1 MNKTMDLDKILQC
14 IQDEPELPGEM
25 PKDMQQILRDAMLKQ
40 DLGLLNLDLLISIFR
55 FTVRYTKEEIA
66 DRVKQR
72 I

>member
-1 MNKTMDLDKILQC
+1 MNKTMELDKILQC
-14 IQDEPELPGEM
+14 IEDEPELPGEV
-25 PKDMQQILRDAMLKQ
+25 PKKMQQILRDAMLKQ
-40 DLGLLNLDLLISIFR
+40 DLDLLISIFR

>member
-1 MNKTMDLDKILQC
+1 MNKTMELDKILQC
-14 IQDEPELPGEM
+14 IEDEPELPGEV
-25 PKDMQQILRDAMLKQ
+25 PEEMQQILRYAMLKQ
-40 DLGLLNLDLLISIFR
+40 DLDLLIYIFR

>member
-14 IQDEPELPGEM
+14 IQDVPELPGEM

-40 DLGLLNLDLLISIFR
+40 DLDLLISILR
-55 FTVRYTKEEIA
+55 FTVRHTKKEIA

>member
-14 IQDEPELPGEM
+14 IQDEPDLPGEM

-40 DLGLLNLDLLISIFR
+40 DLDLLSSILR

>member
-1 MNKTMDLDKILQC
+1 MNKTMELDKILQC

-25 PKDMQQILRDAMLKQ
+25 PEKMQQILRDAMLKQ
-40 DLGLLNLDLLISIFR
+40 DLDLLISILR